1 MSLDRRID
9 EFLIHLKVER
19 GLRPN
24 SLSAYATDLRIFLE
38 HLEGEGRAELGRV
51 DGGRPQRFLATQG
64 DAGLKAST
72 RARRWAA
79 IRGLFRYLRSEGI
92 VDADPTQGVVNPKV
106 GRRLPDLLTR
116 EEVDAL
122 LAAPGTDSPLGLR
135 DTAILELMY
144 ASGCRV
150 SEAVDLTLDRL
161 NLDQGVVRL
170 RGKGDKERLSLVGEP
185 AIVALVRWLGE
196 GRPALMKPGKR
207 GPPPFV
213 FLNHRGGKL
222 SRQGCYLKIRELAK
236 AAGIDRPISPHRLRH
251 SFATH
256 LLEGGTD
263 LRTLQL
269 LLGHADISTTQ
280 IYTHVSQRHLREAYR
295 KHHPRA

>member
-1 MSLDRRID
+1 MSLDRQID
-9 EFLIHLKVER
+9 LFLVHLKVER

-24 SLSAYATDLRIFLE
+24 SLSAYATDLRLLLE
-38 HLEGEGRAELGRV
+38 HLAGAGIV
-51 DGGRPQRFLATQG
+51 DLASVDRPALQGFLDAQG
-64 DAGLKAST
+64 DAGFKAST

-79 IRGLFRYLRSEGI
+79 VRGLFRFLREEGTI
-92 VDADPTQGVVNPKV
+92 DADPTQGVTHPKV
-106 GRRLPDLLTR
+106 SRRLPDLLSR
-116 EEVDAL
+116 EEIDAL
-122 LAAPGTDSPLGLR
+122 LAAPGIDTPLGMR
-135 DTAILELMY
+135 DTALLELMY

-150 SEAVDLTLDRL
+150 TEAVDLTLDRL

-170 RGKGDKERLSLVGEP
+170 RGKGDKERLSLVGQV
-185 AIVALVRWLGE
+185 AVVALRRWLEE
-196 GRPALMKPGKR
+196 GRPTLVKPGRRKAANWV
-207 GPPPFV
+207 FV
-213 FLNHRGGKL
+213 NHRGGQL
-222 SRQGCYLKIRELAK
+222 TRQGCYLKIRAIAL
-236 AAGIDRPISPHRLRH
+236 AAGIARPISPHRLRH

>member
-1 MSLDRRID
+1 MTLEGQID
-9 EFLIHLKVER
+9 AFLIHLKVER

-24 SLSAYATDLRIFLE
+24 SLSAYATDLRIFHE
-38 HLEGEGRAELGRV
+38 HLEEVGVASLSAV
-51 DGGRPQRFLATQG
+51 DSKRLQRFLDAQG
-64 DAGLKAST
+64 DAGLKPST

-79 IRGLFRYLRSEGI
+79 IRGLFRFLRQEGRI
-92 VDADPTQGVVNPKV
+92 DVDPTQGVVNPKV

-116 EEVDAL
+116 EEIDAL
-122 LAAPGTDSPLGLR
+122 LAAPGTDTPLGLR
-135 DTAILELMY
+135 DTALLELMY

-150 SEAVDLTLDRL
+150 TEAVDLTLDRL

-170 RGKGDKERLSLVGEP
+170 RGKGDKERLSLVGE
-185 AIVALVRWLGE
+185 VAVLALQRWLSE
-196 GRPALMKPGKR
+196 GRPALAKPKLSANWV
-207 GPPPFV
+207 FV
-213 FLNHRGGKL
+213 SHRGRKL
-222 SRQGCYLKIRELAK
+222 SRQGCYLKIREIGK
-236 AAGIDRPISPHRLRH
+236 AAGIGRTISPHRLRH

-269 LLGHADISTTQ
+269 LLGHADIATTQ

>member
-9 EFLIHLKVER
+9 EFLTHLKVER

-24 SLSAYATDLRIFLE
+24 SLSAYATDLRIFSEYLAS
-38 HLEGEGRAELGRV
+38 HRVRRLTAIDGATLQSFLRAQV
-51 DGGRPQRFLATQG
+51 KD
-64 DAGLKAST
+64 GLKSST
-72 RARRWAA
+72 QARRWAA
-79 IRGLFRYLRSEGI
+79 IRGLFRYLREEG
-92 VDADPTQGVVNPKV
+92 VLKADPTQGVPSPQVE
-106 GRRLPDLLTR
+106 RRLPDLLSR
-116 EEVDAL
+116 AEVEAL
-122 LAAPGTDSPLGLR
+122 IEAAGKDSPLGLR
-135 DTAILELMY
+135 DTALLELMY

-185 AIVALVRWLGE
+185 AIVALDLWLRE
-196 GRPALMKPGKR
+196 GRPSLVRTSKKKATPWV
-207 GPPPFV
+207 FV
-213 FLNHRGGKL
+213 NHRGGHL
-222 SRQGCYLKIRELAK
+222 SRQGCYQKIRELALG
-236 AAGIDRPISPHRLRH
+236 AGITRPISPHRLRH

-280 IYTHVSQRHLREAYR
+280 IYTHVARERLRTLHAA
-295 KHHPRA
+295 HHPRG